1 MIHQSKK
8 IFFCILSCVLCSA
21 GLNWVALPNGF
32 PATGI
37 AGLSMVLAHFTGQ
50 NYTVM
55 YYLITLLIL
64 GATLLVLGKDEVK
77 SILFLSVLYP
87 AILWLLNRVTV
98 EIVFQERLIAVALF
112 GVLYGAG
119 SGIVLRIGFSY
130 GGLDTSSKILKR
142 LLLPTMELRNVML
155 LIDGGIMLLMLTTYS
170 FETLVY
176 AFLGQLVTVN
186 VMNYVLFHMGP
197 KLYDVQI
204 VANRQEEIRTYMIE
218 TLHKTMSSHPITGAY
233 TGAGKIEM
241 DCVCTSKEYIRLRA
255 FLVEQEI
262 DCFVKV
268 MPLMHVFGTNR
279 DFEKL
284 SDEVL

>member
-1 MIHQSKK
+1 MTKK
-8 IFFCILSCVLCSA
+8 IISCILGCFLCSA
-21 GLNWVALPNGF
+21 GLNWVALPNQF

-37 AGLSMVLAHFTGQ
+37 AGLSMTLAHFTGQ

-64 GATLLVLGKDEVK
+64 GATFLILGKEEMT
-77 SILFLSVLYP
+77 SILFLCVLYP
-87 AILWLLNRVTV
+87 AILWIMNRFPV
-98 EIVFQERLIAVALF
+98 EIIFREKLIAVALF
-112 GVLYGAG
+112 GFLYGAG
-119 SGIVLRIGFSY
+119 TGIVLRIGFSY
-130 GGLDTSSKILKR
+130 GGLDTTSKILKR
-142 LLLPTMELRNVML
+142 LLLPATELRKIML
-155 LIDGGIMLLMLTTYS
+155 IIDGGIMLLMLSVYS

-204 VANRQEEIRTYMIE
+204 VASRQEEICTYMID
-218 TLHKTMSSHPITGAY
+218 TLHKTLSSHPVTGAY
-233 TGAGKIEM
+233 SGSGKIQM
-241 DCVCTSKEYIRLRA
+241 DCVCTSKEYLRLRA
-255 FLVEQEI
+255 FLAEQEI

-268 MPLMHVFGTNR
+268 MPLVHVFGANR
-279 DFEKL
+279 DFENL